1 MVDTADVVD
10 PGRSRVFGEVAE
22 VYDYARPG
30 YADALVAEVL
40 AYAEPGGRG
49 RAVLEIGAGTGKAT
63 VLFAEALGGTSGGA
77 FAGVLGGV
85 CPELVCVE
93 PDARMAQVLRRNTEN
108 HPGVRVHLG
117 AFEDWRSDGREF
129 GLAFAATSW
138 HWTDPRRRW
147 DLVHDALV
155 SGGALALFWNPQG
168 VRDADLHAA
177 LVAVDRRHGVTGAPH
192 GVLASSF
199 GEVPG
204 HWAGLPAAWPED
216 ECRRD
221 GRFTDLRS
229 VRYRQDLSYDTD
241 RYLGCLAS
249 LSGYRV
255 LPPARREAALA
266 ETAEILDA
274 HGGGIPMTLFND
286 LFLARTN

>member
-1 MVDTADVVD
+1 MVDMV
-10 PGRSRVFGEVAE
+10 RSRVFGEVAE
-22 VYDYARPG
+22 VYDAARPG
-30 YADALVAEVL
+30 YVDALVTEVV
-40 AYAEPGGRG
+40 AYAAPGGRG
-49 RAVLEIGAGTGKAT
+49 RAALEIGAGTGKAT
-63 VLFAEALGGTSGGA
+63 VAFAEALGGASGGA
-77 FAGVLGGV
+77 FA
-85 CPELVCVE
+85 ELVCVE

-108 HPGVRVHLG
+108 GPGARVPVRVHVG
-117 AFEDWRSDGREF
+117 AFEDWRPDGRDF

-138 HWTDPRRRW
+138 HWTDPQRRW
-147 DLVHDALV
+147 DLVHDALAP
-155 SGGALALFWNPQG
+155 GGALALFWNPQG

-177 LVAVDRRHGVTGAPH
+177 LAAVDRRHGVTGAAH

-229 VRYRQDLSYDTD
+229 VRYRQDLDYDTD

-249 LSGYRV
+249 LSCYRV
-255 LPPARREAALA
+255 LPAARRDEALA
-266 ETAEILDA
+266 ETAEVLDA

-286 LFLARTN
+286 LFLARTH

>member
-1 MVDTADVVD
+1 MVDT
-10 PGRSRVFGEVAE
+10 GRSRVFGEVAE
-22 VYDYARPG
+22 VYDAARPA
-30 YADALVAEVL
+30 YTDALVAEVL
-40 AYAEPGGRG
+40 AYAAPGGRG
-49 RAVLEIGAGTGKAT
+49 CAALEIGAGTGKAT
-63 VLFAEALGGTSGGA
+63 VPFAEALGRASGGA
-77 FAGVLGGV
+77 AT
-85 CPELVCVE
+85 ELVCVE

-108 HPGVRVHLG
+108 RPGARVRVHVG
-117 AFEDWRSDGREF
+117 AFEDWRPDGRDF

-147 DLVHDALV
+147 DLVHEALAP
-155 SGGALALFWNPQG
+155 GGALALFWNPQG
-168 VRDADLHAA
+168 VRDPALHSA
-177 LVAVDRRHGVTGAPH
+177 LAAVDRRHGVTGAPH

-221 GRFTDLRS
+221 GRFTDLRA
-229 VRYRQDLSYDTD
+229 VRYRQDLSYGTD

-255 LPPARREAALA
+255 LPAARRAAALA
-266 ETAEILDA
+266 ETAEVLDA

-286 LFLARTN
+286 LFLARTR